1 MVCWNHGLEVGKT
14 RLGYEIHQPK
24 FASETTEERMIDL
37 SPKCPPI
44 LSSMGKSSWEV
55 PAVGFRGE
63 FFFEDR
69 VDFMMELRYA
79 LEVAQSRC
87 LPDMEVK

>member
-1 MVCWNHGLEVGKT
+1 
-14 RLGYEIHQPK
+14 
-24 FASETTEERMIDL
+24 
-37 SPKCPPI
+37 
-44 LSSMGKSSWEV
+44 MGKSSWEV